1 MAELLYKDEVY
12 AIVGAAMD
20 VYNELGAGFL
30 ESVYQEAMELELGD
44 RGIPFNSLVPL
55 RIKFKERVLKKT
67 FCADLICFGA
77 VLVELKA
84 MDQIT
89 NRGRA
94 GAQLPEGDW
103 PARRGH
109 HQLRRSR
116 PIGLDQNRPLI
127 LHSAFPFIRVHSCRF
142 VSIRGPHFQ

>member
-89 NRGRA
+89 NRPK
-94 GAQLPEGDW
+94 QC
-103 PARRGH
+103 
-109 HQLRRSR
+109 SR
-116 PIGLDQNRPLI
+116 CSPFVPDQNPEREER
-127 LHSAFPFIRVHSCRF
+127 SQTAFIHLPNELVRQVRIQR
-142 VSIRGPHFQ
+142 